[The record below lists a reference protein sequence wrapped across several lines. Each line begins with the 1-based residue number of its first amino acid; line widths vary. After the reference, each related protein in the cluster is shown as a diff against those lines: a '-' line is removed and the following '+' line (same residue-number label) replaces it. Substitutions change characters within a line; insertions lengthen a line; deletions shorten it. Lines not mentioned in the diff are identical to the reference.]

1 MSLKNI
7 LLCQAYLNRCSDM
20 SWMHHNISSDFSYRR
35 NGGALTGVFDNTNVR
50 ISVEYDDCARFGDLG
65 VPCFL
70 FEIKVHAPE
79 PIVIHSRTPAR
90 DGLMYA
96 HVQFCDRVFGETDY
110 PQETVNIL
118 RRALHMLV
126 APDAATYYKA
136 ATSVALSLTYNA
148 VERIQPHIVLHQAA
162 ALLSC
167 KETPLYSLEGMFFN
181 DDHVFRVACS
191 YYTFA
196 DILAASEIPADRKM
210 SLALRATSA
219 NSPIIIRAGTVSAVN
234 AYAPMTTFVIH
245 KDIPEGEIYVSTAS
259 ETTKFTLVKETA

>member
-20 SWMHHNISSDFSYRR
+20 SWLHHNVSSDFSYRR
-35 NGGALTGVFDNTNVR
+35 NGGALTGVFDGTNVR
-50 ISVEYDDCARFGDLG
+50 ITLEYDDCARFGDLG

-70 FEIKVHAPE
+70 FEIKVHTPE
-79 PIVIHSRTPAR
+79 PIVIYSRTHAR

-96 HVQFCDRVFGETDY
+96 HVEFNNRVFNETDY

-148 VERIQPHIVLHQAA
+148 VERIQPHFVLSQAA
-162 ALLSC
+162 ALLSY

-191 YYTFA
+191 YYTFV
-196 DILAASEIPADRKM
+196 DILAASKIPEDRKM

-219 NSPIIIRAGTVSAVN
+219 NSPIVIKAGTVGA
-234 AYAPMTTFVIH
+234 AGACAPMTTFVIN
-245 KDIPEGEIYVSTAS
+245 KDIPEGEVYISTVS
-259 ETTKFTLVKETA
+259 ETTKFILVKEMA